1 MGHKSLIFAENVL
14 YWAVSEPNPAMPP
27 FVVPYGFRENIE
39 QGRGSSARRLCHR
52 KRVKRVLPRVPKVPP
67 RPAVVQPKAAPGFLL
82 RIAGRHP
89 RPRLPNP
96 TKTKEAQ
103 CQTRLQKLPRKRRVR
118 SPLLRRSPPPRLL
131 RRPSQ
136 RLWSSPWSPSPWS
149 PTSPWRL
156 HRVSKSRRRF

>member
-1 MGHKSLIFAENVL
+1 MGRKSLIFAENVL
-14 YWAVSEPNPAMPP
+14 YWLDSEPNPALRTLASA
-27 FVVPYGFRENIE
+27 GSRENIE

-52 KRVKRVLPRVPKVPP
+52 KRVKRVLPRVPKVLL
-67 RPAVVQPKAAPGFLL
+67 RPAVEQPRAAPGLLL

-96 TKTKEAQ
+96 QKTKEAQ

-118 SPLLRRSPPPRLL
+118 STLLRRSLPPRLL

-136 RLWSSPWSPSPWS
+136 RLRSSRWP